1 MRVDSAT
8 LIGNIS
14 QSLQRQKAAAEE
26 GATDPQA
33 VREGLRVSLSALAQ
47 TRSASEQKNRDIEDS
62 DLPRTIK
69 DILKMIRE
77 LKAQVAAKQ
86 AELDAVMTDQSL
98 DADTRRLKAEAL
110 QSELASLSGALAGA
124 NASLLKA
131 VQEQGLD
138 AAQMQTAAT
147 LAMR

>member
-1 MRVDSAT
+1 
-8 LIGNIS
+8 
-14 QSLQRQKAAAEE
+14 
-26 GATDPQA
+26 ATDPQA

-131 VQEQGLD
+131 VQEQDLD
-138 AAQMQTAAT
+138 AAQMQTA
-147 LAMR
+147 